1 MTKAQIKVIYFAWGL
16 RNRISLM
23 KPVGQYLMPFINIY
37 YQIFMCTP
45 CISLIV
51 QFPVV
56 QYGVFYGWYWY
67 LKRAF
72 IPFRFSVIIFH
83 QEQKRKRSL
92 LAEYFIKL
100 AAILYGKVLVD
111 ACIIVRSLFLL
122 CLPIHFLLYHNSLV
136 YKTVTTFPVFYEP
149 NLKVTS
155 LDGHEQKLINHY
167 TAISYKK

>member
-1 MTKAQIKVIYFAWGL
+1 M
-16 RNRISLM
+16 
-23 KPVGQYLMPFINIY
+23 
-37 YQIFMCTP
+37 
-45 CISLIV
+45 
-51 QFPVV
+51 
-56 QYGVFYGWYWY
+56 
-67 LKRAF
+67 
-72 IPFRFSVIIFH
+72 IIFH

-122 CLPIHFLLYHNSLV
+122 CLPIHLVYYNSLV
-136 YKTVTTFPVFYEP
+136 YKTVAAFPVFYEP

-167 TAISYKK
+167 TAISYKKYNRVQLFKFRRNNLLRPIHALPSLSATQQVYRDSLTRPSLKCTIGGEFLWCTYFIDKLFKFLSSF